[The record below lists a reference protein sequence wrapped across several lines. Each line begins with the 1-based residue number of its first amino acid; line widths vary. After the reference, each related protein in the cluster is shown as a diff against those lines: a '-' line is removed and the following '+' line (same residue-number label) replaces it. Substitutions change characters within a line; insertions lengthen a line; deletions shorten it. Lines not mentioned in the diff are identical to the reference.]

1 MMTKLVLVLLL
12 SATIGDCIYVQRDD
26 PSVDGE
32 NDCCSE
38 RDNIRAFHVGY
49 IRKYWTQY
57 KKISVIFSV
66 S

>member
-1 MMTKLVLVLLL
+1 MMIKLVLVLLFL

-38 RDNIRAFHVGY
+38 RDNTQAFHAML
-49 IRKYWTQY
+49 RRSHPNQD
-57 KKISVIFSV
+57 
-66 S
+66 

>member
-1 MMTKLVLVLLL
+1 MMIKLVLVLLFL

-38 RDNIRAFHVGY
+38 RDNTQAFHALL
-49 IRKYWTQY
+49 IRSHPNQD
-57 KKISVIFSV
+57 
-66 S
+66 